1 MHLKLLTPAKV
12 MIDQPVKKIIA
23 EGTHGSFC
31 LLPQHIDFLA
41 VLVPGLLTY
50 LDEVGHERFA
60 AVGEGVLVK
69 QGEQVLVSSPQA
81 TVGGELQQLK
91 AMVREKYAQQD
102 EGQRAAHAA
111 SAKLEASFLRSFM
124 DLVEQRS

>member
-1 MHLKLLTPAKV
+1 MRLKLLTPAKAI
-12 MIDQPVKKIIA
+12 IDQSVKKIIA

-41 VLVPGLLTY
+41 ALVPGLLTY
-50 LDEVGHERFA
+50 VDDTGREHFA
-60 AVGEGVLVK
+60 AVGEGILVK
-69 QGEQVLVSSPQA
+69 QAEQVLVSSPQA
-81 TVGGELQQLK
+81 TVGGELEQLR
-91 AMVREKYAQQD
+91 ALVREQFVQQD

-124 DLVEQRS
+124 ELVEHRS